1 MGVFNIEAYWIGILL
16 CIHTHTNTHTLLM
29 LVHMST
35 RSLARSLTQGLSV
48 RKPTAF
54 SERTETKSASASL
67 SRREDF
73 FFCTQLSSHGIIKL
87 KDIISEYVTV
97 RRRVK
102 PLQAQRFDNFSRKLL
117 KACIIYF
124 AQSTI
129 NMVCKK

>member
-1 MGVFNIEAYWIGILL
+1 LDRHSVV
-16 CIHTHTNTHTLLM
+16 HSHTNIHILLM

-35 RSLARSLTQGLSV
+35 RSFALSLTQGLSV

-67 SRREDF
+67 SMREDF
-73 FFCTQLSSHGIIKL
+73 FFCTRNWSSHGIIQL
-87 KDIISEYVTV
+87 RDIISEYVTV

-102 PLQAQRFDNFSRKLL
+102 PLQAQRFGNFSRKLL

-124 AQSTI
+124 AHSTI
-129 NMVCKK
+129 NMFRKK